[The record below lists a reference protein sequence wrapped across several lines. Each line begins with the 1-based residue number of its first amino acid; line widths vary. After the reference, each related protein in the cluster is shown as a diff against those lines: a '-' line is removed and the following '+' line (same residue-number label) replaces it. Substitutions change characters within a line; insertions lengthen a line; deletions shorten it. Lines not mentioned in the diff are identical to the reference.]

1 MTSNCA
7 SNNAKDGQKWNTNDT
22 SNDKN
27 SVIAPAIAFY
37 PPYHT
42 SNDHQQNN
50 DQSRLAQLRHTITGP
65 ICTTN
70 DRGITGILVP
80 CVNIISFVI
89 TMDNGQEADSK
100 IQYASR
106 RVGMPPMF
114 LMKTTRD
121 LIRLL
126 LLLLATMLHRS
137 SIQSLDYK

>member
-80 CVNIISFVI
+80 CGETEIEHDGAEEVH
-89 TMDNGQEADSK
+89 DSPTR
-100 IQYASR
+100 ASVPTPPSSTFLASTSSGYPTQQPLYPTHYSSRATPNTSAKR
-106 RVGMPPMF
+106 R
-114 LMKTTRD
+114 
-121 LIRLL
+121 
-126 LLLLATMLHRS
+126 
-137 SIQSLDYK
+137 